1 MAQNKRTNEFAT
13 GKVGFTK
20 QTGKK
25 QHGTQYTPK
34 AGGKASLPKVNFSP
48 VDKRED
54 LPKVSSVVKQKSSKP
69 KTWQEKYDSAIAS
82 GDIAAIRKSYMNMR
96 RLADSRSNSLKEK
109 GLTSDLQKKLALNNF
124 YESQGK
130 YSDDEV
136 IIMAKRLRKDLD
148 NPLASV
154 KGAREENKA
163 LIELFNKLLPNAN
176 LENFKSK
183 ELQDKYKQIMAA
195 EVGDI
200 FKDEYHYIF
209 VDEYFRNNDIRSK
222 SREEI
227 LQGIMDMVDEYEHAD
242 YTIADLDAWDYD

>member
-25 QHGTQYTPK
+25 QHGAQYTPK
-34 AGGKASLPKVNFSP
+34 AGGKASIPKMNFPP

-54 LPKVSSVVKQKSSKP
+54 LPKISSAVKASKP

-130 YSDDEV
+130 YSDEDV
-136 IIMAKRLRKDLD
+136 VIMAKRLRKDLD

-176 LENFKSK
+176 LESFKTK

-195 EVGDI
+195 EVGEI

-209 VDEYFRNNDIRSK
+209 VDEYFRNNDIGSK

-227 LQGIMDMVDEYEHAD
+227 LQGIMNMVDDYEHAD